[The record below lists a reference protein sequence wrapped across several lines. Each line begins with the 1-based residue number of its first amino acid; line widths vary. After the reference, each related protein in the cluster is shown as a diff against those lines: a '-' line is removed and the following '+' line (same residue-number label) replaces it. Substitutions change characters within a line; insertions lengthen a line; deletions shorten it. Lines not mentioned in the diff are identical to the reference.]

1 MRWWPNLCV
10 WEQCSMAVNVT
21 KITNLKI
28 KDWFS
33 QLCAVFGQ
41 KWLNSKKTSH
51 QNLFARVW
59 RLDSPIKSVKS
70 IWDVCE
76 VVKNT
81 SPPKEESFS
90 SEFFDTYSMNF
101 SDMFS
106 DDFMEQAED
115 IGDELLAS
123 PGYHCFKD
131 LVCGNVDKESV
142 EGGWTP
148 CGFLVN
154 GLSISLLVICTIF
167 KL

>member
-1 MRWWPNLCV
+1 
-10 WEQCSMAVNVT
+10 
-21 KITNLKI
+21 
-28 KDWFS
+28 
-33 QLCAVFGQ
+33 
-41 KWLNSKKTSH
+41 
-51 QNLFARVW
+51 
-59 RLDSPIKSVKS
+59 
-70 IWDVCE
+70 
-76 VVKNT
+76 
-81 SPPKEESFS
+81 
-90 SEFFDTYSMNF
+90 MNF

-142 EGGWTP
+142 ESGWTP